1 MCFGQYLVC
10 LLRNKQKTVKSSV
23 DEEDTFM
30 NGLRH
35 HNEKTIILLLDFKTY
50 ASIIQKNHLRTLSFT
65 PAAILLSNITTNPA
79 HFFASLVHCLL
90 LWLVDPRYL
99 RFTNS
104 LD

>member
-1 MCFGQYLVC
+1 
-10 LLRNKQKTVKSSV
+10 
-23 DEEDTFM
+23 M

-35 HNEKTIILLLDFKTY
+35 HNEKTTFILQLDFKTY
-50 ASIIQKNHLRTLSFT
+50 ASIIQKNHLRTLPFT